1 MRLVVLASTLLAF
14 SLIAQTAC
22 ATGAPEAD
30 AGQPADAG
38 VDDACSPNLPP
49 PSDPCLADQ
58 CGNAFGVGQPCTA
71 GGNECA
77 DMGVGNAIFCT
88 ADYDDGD
95 LQFCTKPCVLDSQ
108 CGEGAYCGIDPA
120 DPGRGAGCIPLSCKG
135 DEPDGGQLDAGD
147 VDAGDGDGGSDAG

>member
-1 MRLVVLASTLLAF
+1 MRAGLHTGGLVALLLAC
-14 SLIAQTAC
+14 AC
-22 ATGAPEAD
+22 TTGGTPSD
-30 AGQPADAG
+30 AGGPVDAG
-38 VDDACSPNLPP
+38 DDDECSPNLPP
-49 PSDPCLADQ
+49 PSDPCLAGQ
-58 CGNAFGVGQPCTA
+58 CGNAFGVGQPCTT

-120 DPGRGAGCIPLSCKG
+120 DPGRGAGCIPLSCKD
-135 DEPDGGQLDAGD
+135 DETDGGVGDAGE
-147 VDAGDGDGGSDAG
+147 VDAGTNDGGVDAG